1 MPPSFHSFK
10 VDQRTCQ
17 CCSFCSSLLCFS
29 AGTWSAAG
37 TTNSRL
43 LCRIVDHS
51 KTIGQKGRGLGG
63 GEVGEFSYDSWTSF
77 FSVCLITCPFK
88 ELPVVGRRE
97 RATHLHKAEV
107 FAVLLT
113 ERGWRVGGRQRD
125 VKRDARS
132 VIMSSLPEKCRCF
145 SKWCRYR
152 HQFCCVVS
160 ALTLLSHNPS
170 VTYRNCRH

>member
-1 MPPSFHSFK
+1 MLKHGLQLEQLTVVCFAELLNTARRQNRK
-10 VDQRTCQ
+10 VE
-17 CCSFCSSLLCFS
+17 
-29 AGTWSAAG
+29 
-37 TTNSRL
+37 
-43 LCRIVDHS
+43 
-51 KTIGQKGRGLGG
+51 GLGG
-63 GEVGEFSYDSWTSF
+63 CGGEFSYDSWTSF
-77 FSVCLITCPFK
+77 FSVCLIICPFK

-145 SKWCRYR
+145 SK
-152 HQFCCVVS
+152 
-160 ALTLLSHNPS
+160 
-170 VTYRNCRH
+170 